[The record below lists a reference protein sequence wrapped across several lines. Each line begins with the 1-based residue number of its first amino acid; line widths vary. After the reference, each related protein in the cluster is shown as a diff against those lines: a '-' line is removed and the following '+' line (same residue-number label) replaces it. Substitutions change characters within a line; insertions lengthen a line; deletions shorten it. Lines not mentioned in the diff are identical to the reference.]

1 MILHLILAL
10 AIVGLVLLQKSE
22 GGGLGIGGGGGS
34 MGGLTGAGGAA
45 NILTKATSIA
55 AALFFVTSL
64 TLAVLSGGT
73 SSVDIFEELER
84 EEMRGGISVPASLDG
99 DVAEPDSEPEPEG
112 SSGSIQDNN
121 NATQEPSVPIAE

>member
-84 EEMRGGISVPASLDG
+84 EEMRGGVSVPASLDE
-99 DVAEPDSEPEPEG
+99 DVAEPDPEPEG
-112 SSGSIQDNN
+112 GFGSIQDNN